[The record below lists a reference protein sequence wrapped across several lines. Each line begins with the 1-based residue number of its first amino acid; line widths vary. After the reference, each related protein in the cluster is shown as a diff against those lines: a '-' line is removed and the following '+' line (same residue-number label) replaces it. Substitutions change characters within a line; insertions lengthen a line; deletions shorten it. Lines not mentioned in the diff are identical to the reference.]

1 MQSMDNFSIQNPE
14 RIPFKA
20 PRTLGMTPRGP
31 GPWGPRARDP
41 GPCLLVWT
49 ANGQTSAKNSPLEKV
64 KCPILKN
71 GVIYTILQE

>member
-1 MQSMDNFSIQNPE
+1 
-14 RIPFKA
+14 
-20 PRTLGMTPRGP
+20 MTPRGP

-64 KCPILKN
+64 KCPILKH